1 HIILPN
7 ITWLLVTVLISPL
20 LVLLSILLVIGG
32 SQYLK
37 NSKSAQGISMIIVA
51 PIFGMLISQSTGVL
65 ILGVFE
71 TLVFIIALIL
81 LVVVVFIVVMKLFNF
96 EKFILNN

>member
-1 HIILPN
+1 M
-7 ITWLLVTVLISPL
+7 TWLLVTILISPL
-20 LVLLSILLVIGG
+20 LVLLSILLVIGS

-37 NSKSAQGISMIIVA
+37 NSKSAQGVSMIIVA
-51 PIFGMLISQSTGVL
+51 PIFGMLISQATGVL

-71 TLVFIIALIL
+71 TVILIIVLIL
-81 LVVVVFIVVMKLFNF
+81 LDIIVFCVVMKMFNF